1 MSSQIELQ
9 KIVDLIYSG
18 KLDDA
23 EIGILKLLDLQKNN
37 FLLFNIY
44 GVILLK
50 KNNSDL
56 AIEQFKKSIDINCQ
70 FPDAYYNL
78 GTVLF
83 RSA

>member
-1 MSSQIELQ
+1 MLSSQIELQ

-56 AIEQFKKSIDINCQ
+56 AIEQFKKSIEIIQ
-70 FPDAYYNL
+70 YKMIA
-78 GTVLF
+78 
-83 RSA
+83 